1 MIQKSESAIVRWST
15 EAYLTDLRSTHSGV
29 WNETEAWPLM
39 FRSIDTVGALPML
52 QEVSTVP

>member
-1 MIQKSESAIVRWST
+1 VSRNVSCST
-15 EAYLTDLRSTHSGV
+15 KAYLTNSTTTNSGV